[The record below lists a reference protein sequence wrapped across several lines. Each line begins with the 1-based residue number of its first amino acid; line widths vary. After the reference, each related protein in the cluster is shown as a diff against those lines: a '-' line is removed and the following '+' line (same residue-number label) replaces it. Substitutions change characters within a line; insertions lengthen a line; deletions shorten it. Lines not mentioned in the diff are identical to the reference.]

1 MADEQ
6 ANATD
11 RRTFLQSGAVAAA
24 SALSLP
30 SGRADA
36 AQGAAAVPSPLPTR
50 PLGKTGVQMTILDQG
65 TGKGPDVDRLLRFG
79 FARGVRAYDTS
90 ETYHSEGA
98 FKKWFQQDP
107 AVRKQIFLVT
117 KDAPKTASQIAGML
131 DKRCAALGT
140 DYVDIFFIHSFGD
153 NHTLDEAIAMVKSR
167 ELKDAFDAAKRS
179 GKARFLGI
187 STHHKDRAQ
196 LIQAA
201 AEGGIVDVIMLQYR
215 PWLDK
220 DSPLNK
226 AIDAAH
232 KRGIGLISMKQI
244 AGHFLGDKPQGN
256 ILDDVVRRVPVL
268 KERKLTP
275 YQGFLHA
282 IWTDERLAAVC
293 TTMRNTDHIRE
304 NTDAARRFEPLKEAD
319 IHQLQDATLA
329 HGQMLCADCDGRC
342 SVAAGT
348 RAELGNLT
356 RFLTY
361 HEHHGDRSDARRLYA
376 GMTPEARDWSGAD
389 LEAARAA
396 CPNRLD
402 FARLL
407 PEVDRRLA

>member
-1 MADEQ
+1 MAHDES
-6 ANATD
+6 NRTD
-11 RRTFLQSGAVAAA
+11 RRTFLQAGALATA
-24 SALSLP
+24 SALGTPPGLD
-30 SGRADA
+30 AQDA
-36 AQGAAAVPSPLPTR
+36 APQSSELPRR
-50 PLGKTGVQMTILDQG
+50 PLGKTGVDITILDQG

-90 ETYHSEGA
+90 ETYHSEAA
-98 FKKWFQQDP
+98 FKRWFAQDSS
-107 AVRKQIFLVT
+107 VRKQIFLVT
-117 KDAPKTASQIAGML
+117 KDAPKTPSQILGML

-140 DYVDIFFIHSFGD
+140 DYVDLFFIHSFGD
-153 NHTLDEAIAMVKSR
+153 YHTLDEAIALVKSK
-167 ELKDAFDAAKRS
+167 ELKEASDAAKKS
-179 GKARFLGI
+179 GKARLVGI

-220 DSPLNK
+220 DSALHK

-232 KRGIGLISMKQI
+232 RRGIGLISMKQI

-256 ILDDVVRRVPVL
+256 ILDDVVRRVPL
-268 KERKLTP
+268 LAERKLTP
-275 YQGFLHA
+275 YQGLLHA
-282 IWTDERLAAVC
+282 IWTDERLSAVC

-319 IHQLQDATLA
+319 IHQLRDATLA
-329 HGQMLCADCDGRC
+329 HGSMLCADCDGRC
-342 SVAAGT
+342 SIAAGT
-348 RAELGNLT
+348 QADLGALT

-361 HEHHGDRSDARRLYA
+361 HEHHGDRSAARRLYA
-376 GMTPEARDWSGAD
+376 ELPPEARDWSGAD
-389 LEAARAA
+389 LEAARSA

-407 PEVDRRLA
+407 PQVQRHLA

>member
-1 MADEQ
+1 MAHDESSR
-6 ANATD
+6 TD
-11 RRTFLQSGAVAAA
+11 RRMFLQAGALATAA
-24 SALSLP
+24 SLGTAPGLRAQDVTPKSSELP
-30 SGRADA
+30 R
-36 AQGAAAVPSPLPTR
+36 R
-50 PLGKTGVQMTILDQG
+50 PLGKTGVDVTILDQG

-79 FARGVRAYDTS
+79 FARGVRFYDTS
-90 ETYHSEGA
+90 ETYHSEAA
-98 FKKWFQQDP
+98 FKRWFQQDP

-117 KDAPKTASQIAGML
+117 KDAPKTPSQIREML
-131 DKRCAALGT
+131 DRRCAALGT
-140 DYVDIFFIHSFGD
+140 DYVDLLFIHSFGD
-153 NHTLDEAIAMVKSR
+153 YHKLDDAIAMVKSK
-167 ELKDAFDAAKRS
+167 ELKEASDAAKKS
-179 GKARFLGI
+179 GKARFVGI
-187 STHHKDRAQ
+187 STHHKDRAH

-244 AGHFLGDKPQGN
+244 AGNYLGDKPKGN

-268 KERKLTP
+268 AERKLTP
-275 YQGFLHA
+275 FQGLLHA
-282 IWTDERLAAVC
+282 IWTDERLSAVC

-319 IHQLQDATLA
+319 IHQLRDATLA
-329 HGQMLCADCDGRC
+329 HGPMLCADCDGRC
-342 SVAAGT
+342 SIAAGT
-348 RAELGNLT
+348 HAELGNLT

-361 HEHHGDRSDARRLYA
+361 HEHHGLRGEARRLYA
-376 GMTPEARDWSGAD
+376 ELPPEARDWSGAD
-389 LEAARAA
+389 LEAARVA

-407 PEVDRRLA
+407 PQVERLLI